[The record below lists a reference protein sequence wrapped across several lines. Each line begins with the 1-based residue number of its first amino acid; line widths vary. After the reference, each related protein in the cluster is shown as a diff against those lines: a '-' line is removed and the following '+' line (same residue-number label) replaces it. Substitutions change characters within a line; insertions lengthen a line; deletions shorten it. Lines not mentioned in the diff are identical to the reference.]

1 MIHLHFAGGRF
12 TVRGRIRSTNMC
24 TWDVVPTLVYN
35 SISFTSFR
43 SHLAA
48 KGAGLR
54 LSTGVSSCGSDEAS
68 AGMCTLA
75 RCKHNA
81 TSNTAF
87 GGTGPNLHL
96 RTGRRRGGKE

>member
-1 MIHLHFAGGRF
+1 M
-12 TVRGRIRSTNMC
+12 
-24 TWDVVPTLVYN
+24 YN

-75 RCKHNA
+75 RCEHNA
-81 TSNTAF
+81 TSNAAF
-87 GGTGPNLHL
+87 GGAGPDLHL
-96 RTGRRRGGKE
+96 RAGRRCGGARSDVHTAGLSLDAVAGLD